1 MEIIPVIDLMGG
13 IVVHAQGG
21 EREHY
26 PPLQSALTVNV
37 DPEKV
42 VADMLAFYPFKLVY
56 VADLDAIFYQ
66 RPNIDLYKRLVKIF
80 PQIIFWLDAG
90 VQTLEQWRDLDK
102 IVGIVPVIG
111 SETLTD
117 LNLLATVKQ
126 GVLSLDFQH
135 GQFLGKSA
143 LLQQPERWPNDVI
156 VMNLDYV
163 GEQSGLDYGLLSTIQ
178 KQSIRSR
185 IIAAGGVR
193 NQQDLIDLE
202 QQGISRVLVAS
213 ALHSGMLNVELVKQ
227 RQTVK

>member
-1 MEIIPVIDLMGG
+1 
-13 IVVHAQGG
+13 
-21 EREHY
+21 
-26 PPLQSALTVNV
+26 
-37 DPEKV
+37 
-42 VADMLAFYPFKLVY
+42 
-56 VADLDAIFYQ
+56 
-66 RPNIDLYKRLVKIF
+66 
-80 PQIIFWLDAG
+80 
-90 VQTLEQWRDLDK
+90 
-102 IVGIVPVIG
+102 
-111 SETLTD
+111 
-117 LNLLATVKQ
+117 
-126 GVLSLDFQH
+126 
-135 GQFLGKSA
+135 
-143 LLQQPERWPNDVI
+143 NDVI